1 MDILFTGNV
10 NMLSQAFFDRLGAG
24 VHAVVFTQERDVPWT
39 GKAITVY
46 PGRGG
51 FEDLTS
57 VFGAYE
63 FDSVFFFSAG
73 LNGAEG
79 MGQEEDE
86 LSHVLSACAT
96 RRVPHFYYVTGNE
109 PLSDEGQGIPFGRS
123 YEEPLPV
130 RTLRQMRRVACE
142 SLCREQS
149 ALSDMRVEILKL
161 PYIYSITRPCTLRTW
176 IEEADKGHLNLP
188 ASEDTEADFLC
199 DEDLG
204 TLIARMLD
212 APIDE
217 PCHTMELTG
226 ANEMTYGDLAE
237 SICEGL
243 HHQPEISYGMG
254 SEALPVVRPTD
265 EVRKEYY
272 WYPAHVLS
280 EDLAELRAGIEAEGK
295 EQEKEV
301 RDRNNTKLGDRIR
314 ILIEIIV
321 VTIVAEL
328 LDRAV
333 KGNVLLQFLDFRF
346 LGIVLMGTMNG
357 FYAGILTALTSCIA
371 YLTESLS
378 YSTAEVLFFNIQ
390 NWIPFAT
397 YFLMGAVCGYT
408 TDHRKEQTEDVKAEY
423 AILEQKYTFLSG
435 LYGDVLKSR
444 EAFSEQI
451 IGYRN
456 SYGRIYSVVQKL
468 NSMLPDRILLE
479 AVGAMEDILDNDTI
493 AIYTLQANSHFARLA
508 ICSKREQTR
517 LARSLDFTGHEELY
531 SSLQDRKLFVNRA
544 MKEGEPAFA
553 MPLYDRDNLW
563 GMVAV
568 EQAPGQMNME
578 FSNKFSIV
586 TDLVSS
592 SIERAITFEQ
602 TKAESDYIE
611 GTRVLRPEVFSQV
624 LSARQEMRRNRQA
637 DFVLL
642 HILSE
647 FDMALAEKVEGLIR
661 SNDVMGLGEAGQLMV
676 VLSQTR
682 EQDFSFIA
690 PRFEEAGI
698 AYEKVTEGGTPAQA
712 EREESGTESSEG
724 GTPGTGGNT

>member
-1 MDILFTGNV
+1 MDIFFTGNV
-10 NMLSQAFFDRLGAG
+10 TMLSQVFFDRLGTG
-24 VHAVVFTQERDVPWT
+24 VHSVVFTQQKDVPWE
-39 GKAITVY
+39 GKAVTVY

-51 FEDLTS
+51 FEDLVS

-63 FDSVFFFSAG
+63 FESVFFFSAG
-73 LNGAEG
+73 LDGKEDL
-79 MGQEEDE
+79 GQEEEE
-86 LSHVLSACAT
+86 LSRILSICASH
-96 RRVPHFYYVTGNE
+96 RIAHFYYVTGNE
-109 PLSDEGQGIPFGRS
+109 DLTDETGRAPFGRNYS
-123 YEEPLPV
+123 EPAPV
-130 RTLRQMRRVACE
+130 HTLRQMRRMACE
-142 SLCREQS
+142 SLCREQC
-149 ALSDMRVEILKL
+149 ALSEMRIEILKL
-161 PYIYSITRPCTLRTW
+161 PYIYSITRPCTLRSW
-176 IEEADKGHLNLP
+176 VAEAEKGKLNLP
-188 ASEDTEADFLC
+188 AGEEAEADFLC
-199 DEDLG
+199 DDDLG
-204 TLIARMLD
+204 TLFARMLD

-217 PCHTMELTG
+217 PCHTMQLTG
-226 ANEMTYGDLAE
+226 ANEMTYGILAAT
-237 SICEGL
+237 IGAGMTRP
-243 HHQPEISYGMG
+243 PEVSYGKG
-254 SEALPVVRPTD
+254 DEALPVVRPTD

-272 WYPAHVLS
+272 WFPTHVLAD
-280 EDLAELRAGIEAEGK
+280 DLAEIRESIAAEGK
-295 EQEKEV
+295 AEEQKA
-301 RDRNNTKLGDRIR
+301 RSRKNTKLGDRVR
-314 ILIEIIV
+314 ILIEIII
-321 VTIVAEL
+321 VTIVSEL
-328 LDRAV
+328 LDRVV